1 MFAGRFGCLSVLHLT
16 VPTLRVIVCS
26 VSQLMSQAGGSTV
39 DDQIAL
45 EVHSINELQSRG
57 VAPTDDSPKYNYT
70 ADVEGNYSEYAKFKV
85 CPYH

>member
-1 MFAGRFGCLSVLHLT
+1 
-16 VPTLRVIVCS
+16 
-26 VSQLMSQAGGSTV
+26 MSQAGGSTV

-70 ADVEGNYSEYAKFKV
+70 ADVEGNYSEYKNNDNNGNFPRSFSCSK
-85 CPYH
+85 